1 MKKNKFFE
9 KAVTTV
15 TALVA
20 LVFSLNVFI
29 ACTPDEVVTINNEK
43 PKPNPGPD
51 PVNPEWYVNDV
62 FQVSCEATN
71 FDWKSTLGVELT
83 TRSSAYE
90 GIELEE
96 NAQLNI
102 THKYTADIEY
112 KDKNDADA
120 EKHEQDSK
128 TYTSSLFA
136 ETGGLKKPMVFSNV
150 NEMTKAT
157 LALEKTATDGKFF
170 RLSWGGS
177 KFIPVKT
184 SASLSQESLTFEGKT
199 VTDLCSSEFDTPVFI
214 SAVPTETNSDKS
226 GYNKYR
232 ILVTLKLTAL
242 NVGNSNNV
250 RYMKFYIENAY
261 TKKQGENPDPIDPV
275 DPELFGYDVKDT
287 NFSNGST
294 SGTIIEIYDDFSEKE
309 IGKFSIRLNNSTVAP
324 QDVTLTVS
332 DLSWSEGEATAT
344 KLAATGESRSE
355 NVAGGCKVDI
365 QEVYTAL
372 TTRSKAAMTFK
383 GIYEIPTIQF
393 PDGSSKKLAYGEYEL
408 TNKNIEETN
417 VSETS
422 KTLVHKVNATFNGGK
437 TENLSANVIL
447 NKNGENPN
455 PGENKETGLVIENFE
470 TKDRYYIMDV
480 VHYWSNSDPTR
491 ENISIPHSAVQRAE
505 DEKLTV
511 SRNYNTTTP
520 SMVLKNSESYQTTI
534 NKLRVDGTIGTY
546 ESKFIFAGADV
557 IVTSTYLNTFTIT
570 SEAGNTATQEI
581 KTKAYKT
588 GSTLGTQDFGDASK
602 HVYKDNVNFALPVQ
616 GADIASCTQ
625 VLRFE
630 EKIDTPIDPEPE
642 DPITDIFAS
651 IKSNTIDFVNGYW
664 TATMKAA
671 IKNSKGVER
680 DTTMQ
685 RVYLEAGVSYDAIAD
700 FISPENDFGLPNVSN
715 DGSAST
721 YSKGDITYSKQPKKA
736 VADKFN
742 QKIIVINGSSSV
754 TVAGQK
760 LDFLSTE
767 IDVNPTGKN
776 QVQSPTAQGK
786 YNVWASEVSYR
797 HGFGSHF
804 DNSTTNFNIKV
815 EKPKEYIDLSFK
827 PIAAAVSL
835 AFNDDHSQSGA
846 YIVCTIL
853 GEGGKARLYTSPYNK
868 NGNMTIGTNYK
879 DFSDVR
885 SCPHIPSATHDNQG
899 NLIPAS
905 LEVVDKDWV
914 YTPIHSEGTPNMVSS
929 AENLIDGR
937 KSPLISK
944 GSVENGILTITING
958 QEYYFRGTN

>member
-15 TALVA
+15 TALVVM
-20 LVFSLNVFI
+20 LVLILSSCSKDEAYIMGGKKPSGGNDSL
-29 ACTPDEVVTINNEK
+29 PE
-43 PKPNPGPD
+43 
-51 PVNPEWYVNDV
+51 PVNPEWYVSKV

-71 FDWKSTLGVELT
+71 LEWKSTLGVELT

-150 NEMTKAT
+150 NEMTKVS
-157 LALEKTATDGKFF
+157 LALEKTATDSKFF

-422 KTLVHKVNATFNGGK
+422 KTLVHKVNATFNGK
-437 TENLSANVIL
+437 AENLSANVIL
-447 NKNGENPN
+447 NKSGDNPT

-685 RVYLEAGVSYDAIAD
+685 RVYLEAGVTYDAITD
-700 FISPENDFGLPNVSN
+700 FISSDNNFNLPNVSN

-721 YSKGDITYSKQPKKA
+721 YSKGDITYTKQPKKA

-742 QKIIVINGSSSV
+742 QKITVINGSSSV

-767 IDVNPTGKN
+767 IDVTPTGKD
-776 QVQSPTAQGK
+776 QVSSPTAQGK
-786 YNVWASEVSYR
+786 YNVWASKIYYK

-815 EKPKEYIDLSFK
+815 EKPKEYIELPFK
-827 PIAAAVSL
+827 IIDGAVTFTFDSGSDAGSTMVTL
-835 AFNDDHSQSGA
+835 A
-846 YIVCTIL
+846 IL
-853 GEGGKARLYTSPYNK
+853 GEGGKARLYNSPYDKDGKMNF
-868 NGNMTIGTNYK
+868 NSHE
-879 DFSDVR
+879 DFSGV
-885 SCPHIPSATHDNQG
+885 SACSHIPSATYDHDG
-899 NLIPAS
+899 HRVPAS
-905 LEVVDKDWV
+905 LEVDGTNWI
-914 YTPIHSEGTPNMVSS
+914 YTPIYTVGERRLLSS
-929 AENLIDGR
+929 ADNLIDGR
-937 KSPLISK
+937 KTPLISK